1 GDNKYMRAMR
11 LVSGFF
17 ASFPHCKLHERADAF
32 RIETANEWPW
42 FFLRQEQLF
51 IFLQDPI
58 HLVVKWRTRLLSQ
71 RAELR
76 IGNGIICIQHLQN
89 ILKYDNYTKLDHGMT
104 KSDINPKDRQNHR
117 SCVKLTSDDVLNIL
131 NEETDANGTLLYLT
145 LLKMIITSYIEKST
159 SIEKLYSIYCKI
171 DNKKFLTV

>member
-1 GDNKYMRAMR
+1 MRAMR
-11 LVSGFF
+11 LMSGFF
-17 ASFPHCKLHERADAF
+17 ASFPHCKLHERAAAF

-58 HLVVKWRTRLLSQ
+58 HLVVKWRNRLLSQ

-89 ILKYDNYTKLDHGMT
+89 ILKYDNYTKLDHGMI

-159 SIEKLYSIYCKI
+159 SVEK
-171 DNKKFLTV
+171 